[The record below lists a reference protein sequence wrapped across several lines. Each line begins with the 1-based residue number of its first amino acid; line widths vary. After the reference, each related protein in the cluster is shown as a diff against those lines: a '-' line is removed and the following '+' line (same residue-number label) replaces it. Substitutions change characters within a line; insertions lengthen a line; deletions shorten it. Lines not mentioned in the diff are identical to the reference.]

1 MADLGGGFIRIE
13 TYSREVAK
21 SAKGKKTTSGAVIAE
36 ATRQE
41 GFISHIE
48 GGVAEPTLIYGVAP
62 DEAYKEALTRLESE
76 RNDKG
81 AKYRKDATVL
91 LGGVASYPKPRVA
104 INDEDKELIE
114 EWKRRTI
121 DFLKLEFGD
130 NLRSVVEHHDEGYPH
145 IHFYVIGDKVGETRK
160 LHPGAKGEV
169 GIADKG
175 ERLAAYGKALRT
187 FQDNYYDNVSVYV
200 GMTRTGPYGFG
211 NNKNRKRGEWKKD
224 KEIAEKL
231 ATRLKETDWNWEASV
246 KRMAEAEKK
255 FDDIFEQQENLENE
269 RKSYRK
275 ALKKQFEEMKLAL
288 YKEYEEMMGKVLDIK
303 DTLTTA
309 IDKARS
315 VKGGAEVV
323 KEIEADSGY
332 ITAEAIVSNYKKTK
346 GLK

>member
-13 TYSREVAK
+13 TFSREVAK
-21 SAKGKKTTSGAVIAE
+21 SAKGKKTTAGAVIAE

-41 GFISHIE
+41 GFISHIDDV
-48 GGVAEPTLIYGVAP
+48 VAPTLIYGVDP
-62 DEAYKEALTRLESE
+62 TEAYNEALARLEDE
-76 RNDKG
+76 RDDRG
-81 AKYRKDATVL
+81 RKYRKDATVL
-91 LGGVASYPKPRVA
+91 LGGVASFPKPRVA

-121 DFLKLEFGD
+121 DFLKLEFGS
-130 NLRSVVEHHDEGYPH
+130 NLRAVVEHHDEGYPH
-145 IHFYVIGDKVGETRK
+145 IHFYIIGDKVGETRK
-160 LHPGAKGEV
+160 LHPGAKGEI
-169 GIADKG
+169 GIDDKNT
-175 ERLAAYGKALRT
+175 RLAAYGKALSA
-187 FQDNYYDNVSVYV
+187 FQDNYYSEVSAHI
-200 GMTRTGPYGFG
+200 GMTRLGPYGFG
-211 NNKNRKRGEWKKD
+211 DTKKQLKRPAWKKE

-231 ATRLKETDWNWEASV
+231 ATRLKETDWNWEASL
-246 KRMAEAEKK
+246 KRMNEAEAK
-255 FDDIFEQQENLENE
+255 FDEIFERQEQLETE

-275 ALKKQFEEMKLAL
+275 ELMRQFNEMKLTL

-309 IDKARS
+309 LDKARS

-323 KEIEADSGY
+323 KEIEADSGV